1 MATRSTAPPRD
12 DPMPQQSAS
21 GNGGV
26 SSHPAATDTFQRTTK
41 SRIGVYDRPER
52 TFGSWS
58 PMLIIAFILGLI
70 LLLWVL
76 GIFTYL
82 LG

>member
-1 MATRSTAPPRD
+1 MATRTTAPPRD
-12 DPMPQQSAS
+12 DPMPQKSAS
-21 GNGGV
+21 GNVGM
-26 SSHPAATDTFQRTTK
+26 SSQPAATDTFQRTTK

-58 PMLIIAFILGLI
+58 PVTIIALILGVLF
-70 LLLWVL
+70 LLWLL
-76 GIFTYL
+76 GMFTYL